1 MKYVFTGTY
10 TQFMGRMFAF
20 GKPQDITDR
29 ATLEAIRKRP
39 DFKEYQ
45 NPEERSDPPVAES
58 QAPATSEPGDTG
70 VAAGKVAASP
80 VVSSDACRKCGKVIG
95 TGRYMHEK
103 YCKG

>member
-10 TQFMGRMFAF
+10 TQFMGRLFAF
-20 GKPQDITDR
+20 GQPQDITDR

-58 QAPATSEPGDTG
+58 QAPATSEPGDRG
-70 VAAGKVAASP
+70 VAPAQVLASP
-80 VVSSDACRKCGKVIG
+80 VRQPTLTVR
-95 TGRYMHEK
+95 RRL
-103 YCKG
+103 